1 MGSRT
6 NQPLRR
12 AAPLGSAALT
22 ALLFGSGCAD
32 PSQYDVVL
40 YCAHDQ
46 IHAEPLVREFERETG
61 LSVDARFDVE
71 LDKTVGLV
79 AALREEAKTRPRC
92 DVFWNNEVANTIALA
107 NEGLLASYDSPSAA
121 DIPEKFRDSE
131 HRWTGFG
138 ARARILIVNTELVP
152 DWESEVTGMDD
163 LVDPKWAERGLRT
176 GMALPLTG
184 TTLTHFAALMEVLG
198 EEETRAHIAAIK
210 AADVELMKGNAH
222 VMRQVCE
229 GNIAFGWTDTDDFN
243 VGLEGGAP
251 VVAVYPDQGGIGTMV
266 IPNTV
271 AILKDAPHPDAAETL
286 VDWILSKE
294 LEAKLAASRSAQI
307 PVRPDVPRPDH
318 VRSTADF
325 DVMDVDF
332 AAVGERISARLE
344 EFTELFNE

>member
-1 MGSRT
+1 MRSR
-6 NQPLRR
+6 PIRPVL
-12 AAPLGSAALT
+12 PSLLLAL
-22 ALLFGSGCAD
+22 AGAGCAD
-32 PSQYDVVL
+32 PSAYDVVL

-61 LSVDARFDVE
+61 LRVDARFDVE

-79 AALREEAKTRPRC
+79 SALREEAKTRPRC

-107 NEGLLASYDSPSAA
+107 REGLLASYDSPAAA
-121 DIPEKFRDSE
+121 DVPAEFMDPE

-138 ARARILIVNTELVP
+138 ARARVLIVNRELVP
-152 DWESEVTGMDD
+152 DWETEVTGMAD
-163 LVDPKWAERGLRT
+163 LVDPQWKERGLRT
-176 GMALPLTG
+176 GMAKPLTG

-198 EEETRAHIAAIK
+198 EDETLAYIDAIK
-210 AADVELMKGNAH
+210 AGDVELMKGNAH

-251 VVAVYPDQGGIGTMV
+251 VVAVYPDQGGVGTMV

-271 AILKDAPHPDAAETL
+271 AILDAAPHPDAARTL

-294 LEAKLAASRSAQI
+294 LEGKLAASRSAQI
-307 PVRPDVPRPDH
+307 PVRADVPRPDH
-318 VRSTADF
+318 VRSTSDF
-325 DVMDVDF
+325 DVMKVDF
-332 AAVGERISARLE
+332 AAVGASISARLE
-344 EFTELFNE
+344 QFSELFNE